1 MHTNNLRSEDPKI
14 FARRLRAKVL
24 RMIHYAKSS
33 HAGSAFSMAEL
44 LSVLYGRIL
53 RVDPARPDLPERDR
67 FVLSKGHACAALYV
81 TLAECGFFPR
91 EWLDDFYLDGSRLA
105 GHVTHKGVPGVEV
118 STGALGHGLPIAC
131 GMALAAKRDKLNY
144 RVFVLLSD
152 GECDEGSTWEAAL
165 FAPHHRLDNLIVII
179 DYNKIQSL
187 GNVKDVLDLEPLPAK
202 WKSFGWSVREVNGHN
217 VGEIEAALA
226 SVPFAPGRP
235 SCVVAHTIKGKGVSF
250 MEDNLL
256 WHYRAPDEDE
266 LARALTELG
275 ADE

>member
-1 MHTNNLRSEDPKI
+1 
-14 FARRLRAKVL
+14 
-24 RMIHYAKSS
+24 
-33 HAGSAFSMAEL
+33 MAEL

-53 RVDPARPDLPERDR
+53 RVDAARPDLPERDR

-165 FAPHHRLDNLIVII
+165 FAPHHRLDNLIAIV

-202 WKSFGWSVREVNGHN
+202 WKSFGWSVREVDGHN
-217 VGEIEAALA
+217 VGEIEASLA